1 MAIITISRG
10 SHSRGKEVA
19 EKLAKKLGYECISR
33 EVVLEA
39 SEEFNIPEVMLLQA
53 IHNAPSV
60 FGRFIYGKERYLAF
74 IEAAL
79 LKQFRK
85 NNIVYHGFA
94 GHFFVKNVPHA
105 IKVRILADME
115 QRIRAVMEKD
125 GSTRKEAI
133 KFLERLDE
141 ERVKWSQYFYGM
153 DTRDP
158 LLYDLIINIKK
169 LSTDNAVDIIE
180 STIGLDTFKTTPESQ
195 QFVDDLYLAA
205 VVKVSLVD
213 KHPGAEVSAKDGVV
227 YVNVRVPEILKEEIK
242 REVESIVKSVPGV
255 KDVKVHK
262 MFSFQYEV

>member
-33 EVVLEA
+33 EVVLET
-39 SEEFNIPEVMLLQA
+39 SEEFNISEIMLLQA
-53 IHNAPSV
+53 INNAPSA
-60 FGRFIYGKERYLAF
+60 FGRFIYGKERYFAF
-74 IEAAL
+74 IEEAL

-94 GHFFVKNVPHA
+94 GHFFVRNVPHA

-115 QRIRAVMEKD
+115 QRIMAVMQKD

-153 DTRDP
+153 DTSDP
-158 LLYDLIINIKK
+158 LLYDLIININK
-169 LSTDNAVDIIE
+169 LTTDNAVDIIE
-180 STIGLDTFKTTPESQ
+180 STINLETFQTTQESQ
-195 QFVDDLYLAA
+195 QFVEDLYLAA
-205 VVKVSLVD
+205 MAKLSLVD
-213 KHPGAEVSAKDGVV
+213 KYHGVEVSAKDGVI
-227 YVNVRVPEILKEEIK
+227 YINVRVTEILKEEMK
-242 REVESIVKSVPGV
+242 NEVESIVKSIPGV
-255 KDVKVHK
+255 KDVMVHK
-262 MFSFQYEV
+262 MSSFQYKG